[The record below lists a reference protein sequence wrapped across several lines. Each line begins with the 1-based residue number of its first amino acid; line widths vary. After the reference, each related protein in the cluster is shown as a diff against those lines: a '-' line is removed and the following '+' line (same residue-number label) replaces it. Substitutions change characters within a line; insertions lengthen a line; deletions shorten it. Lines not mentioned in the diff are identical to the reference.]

1 MPARLLLGII
11 PQLIKN
17 TPAMQETWVLS
28 MCWKDPLK
36 EGMATHSSVL
46 VWRIPMDRG
55 AWWAAVH
62 GVAQSQT

>member
-36 EGMATHSSVL
+36 EGMATHCSIL
-46 VWRIPMDRG
+46 
-55 AWWAAVH
+55 A
-62 GVAQSQT
+62 